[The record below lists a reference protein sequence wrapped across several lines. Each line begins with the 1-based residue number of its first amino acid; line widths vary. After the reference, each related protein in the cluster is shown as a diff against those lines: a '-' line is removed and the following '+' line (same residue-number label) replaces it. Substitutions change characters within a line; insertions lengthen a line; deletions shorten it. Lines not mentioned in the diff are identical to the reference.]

1 MIHKLETEMKRNS
14 LHRCHNSI
22 AVVLYFLFIAIFLFS
37 CAYTQIK
44 IPQKDSL
51 FYFSDFVMGVQVEM
65 TLRSSDIALASEA
78 AEDAFREMKRLD
90 NKLSNWKEESEISKI
105 NKASPTEWIPVSDEM
120 FEVLSEG
127 LKLSESTNGAFDM
140 TVGKLLRLWN
150 FYSGEPSLPPEEKQ
164 KEAMQY
170 VGYKLVE
177 LDREKKMLRFRK
189 NGVEIDLGGIAKG
202 YILRKGH
209 KLLRKEGIASGLING
224 AGDIYVWGKK
234 PDKSL
239 WNIAVHDP
247 MNPDIPLTI
256 LPVTD
261 EAIFTSGDYERK
273 FKKEGKVFH
282 HIFDPRT
289 GTSATGCHGVTIITE
304 NIEGSNG
311 LSSSV
316 FILGPEQG
324 KAFIDKLQDTEA
336 IIFSSDGKVILSENF
351 RKKFPD
357 LSFSR

>member
-1 MIHKLETEMKRNS
+1 MKNNS
-14 LHRCHNSI
+14 PCRCRSNV
-22 AVVLYFLFIAIFLFS
+22 AVILYFLFIAIFLSS
-37 CAYTQIK
+37 CALAKVKT
-44 IPQKDSL
+44 PPKDSL
-51 FYFSDFVMGVQVEM
+51 FYFSDFVMGVKVEM
-65 TLRSSDIALASEA
+65 TLRSSDVTLASEA

-90 NKLSNWKEESEISKI
+90 SKLSNWKEDSEISKI
-105 NKASPTEWIPVSDEM
+105 NKASPTEWIPVSDDM
-120 FEVLSEG
+120 FEVLSEA
-127 LKLSESTNGAFDM
+127 LKLSESTNGAFDI
-140 TVGKLLRLWN
+140 TVGKLLSLWN

-189 NGVEIDLGGIAKG
+189 SGVEIDLGGIGKG
-202 YILRKGH
+202 YILGRGYEVLREKG
-209 KLLRKEGIASGLING
+209 ISAGLING
-224 AGDIYVWGKK
+224 AGDVYVWGKK

-247 MNPDIPLTI
+247 INPNVPLAI

-261 EAIFTSGDYERK
+261 AAIFTSGDYERK
-273 FKKEGKVFH
+273 FEKEGKVFH

-289 GTSATGCHGVTIITE
+289 GTSATGCHGVTIIAE

-316 FILGPEQG
+316 FILGPKQG
-324 KAFIDKLQDTEA
+324 KAFIDKLTDTEA

-357 LSFSR
+357 IRFSR